1 MKRSRGDATKRIAE
15 RLLLGSIMT
24 VMAVIVDRKLRRAFA
39 TKK

>member
-1 MKRSRGDATKRIAE
+1 MKRSRGEAVQRLGE
-15 RLLLGSIMT
+15 RLLLGTFMT